1 MNDKYKSIFDN
12 ITDEELED
20 MFKEC
25 GFEYTKVEKG
35 QGGLKILDDPKGFFD
50 SLSKDEFSK
59 LLDKYGFEYKEKEE
73 FNCKQCSNYNIDDG
87 IDDIRECQD
96 CNYNNKQ

>member
-20 MFKEC
+20 TFKEC

-35 QGGLKILDDPKGFFD
+35 QGELK
-50 SLSKDEFSK
+50 
-59 LLDKYGFEYKEKEE
+59 KY
-73 FNCKQCSNYNIDDG
+73 
-87 IDDIRECQD
+87 
-96 CNYNNKQ
+96 